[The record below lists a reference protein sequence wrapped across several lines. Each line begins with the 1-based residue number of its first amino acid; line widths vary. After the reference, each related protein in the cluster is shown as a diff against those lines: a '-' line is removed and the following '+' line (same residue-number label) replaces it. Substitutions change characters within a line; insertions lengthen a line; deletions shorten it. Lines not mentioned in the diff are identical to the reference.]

1 MINNLPTIYEVV
13 TGTAKKQQM
22 KEKTPNSSTKSNKP
36 PSKVVCSRICI
47 IFFYPGY

>member
-36 PSKVVCSRICI
+36 HPSKVVCSSISI
-47 IFFYPGY
+47 LFQT